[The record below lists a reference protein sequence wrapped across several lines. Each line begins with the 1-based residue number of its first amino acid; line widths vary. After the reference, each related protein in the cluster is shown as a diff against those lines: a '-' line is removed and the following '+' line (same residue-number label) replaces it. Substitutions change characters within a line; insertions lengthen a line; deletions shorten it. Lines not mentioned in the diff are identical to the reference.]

1 MTNTTYIGRCRQL
14 HARSP
19 KVVAPR
25 VTTGPILLTGLAV
38 CATCGGGMML
48 RTGTSRGGRVYRYY
62 TCSNCATK
70 GKTACKGRSIPKDKL
85 DTLVTDHLVERLF
98 KPERLTEILKSLS
111 VRRAEKSESL
121 NRRLI
126 ALQREV
132 TDAEEKLKRLYR
144 LVEDGLTDLDE
155 VLKDRLNSLKA
166 DRDRA
171 RAALERAKEHSA
183 SQIEIDPALLQRFGR
198 TMREHFTTESR
209 YRRKSSDSTR
219 YCTAT
224 GRIQTQLGKRCDTY
238 VATADAPGR
247 QDVGSPLNE

>member
-1 MTNTTYIGRCRQL
+1 M
-14 HARSP
+14 
-19 KVVAPR
+19 VAPR

-38 CATCGGGMML
+38 CAASGGGMML

-70 GKTACKGRSIPKDKL
+70 GKTVCKGSSIPMDKL

-144 LVEDGLTDLDE
+144 LIEDGLTDLDQG
-155 VLKDRLNSLKA
+155 
-166 DRDRA
+166 
-171 RAALERAKEHSA
+171 SA
-183 SQIEIDPALLQRFGR
+183 EQPQGR
-198 TMREHFTTESR
+198 S
-209 YRRKSSDSTR
+209 
-219 YCTAT
+219 
-224 GRIQTQLGKRCDTY
+224 
-238 VATADAPGR
+238 
-247 QDVGSPLNE
+247 

>member
-1 MTNTTYIGRCRQL
+1 
-14 HARSP
+14 
-19 KVVAPR
+19 VVAPR

-38 CATCGGGMML
+38 CAACGGGMML

-70 GKTACKGRSIPKDKL
+70 GKTASKGRSIPMDKL

-121 NRRLI
+121 NRRKI

-144 LVEDGLTDLDE
+144 LIEDGLTDLDQG
-155 VLKDRLNSLKA
+155 
-166 DRDRA
+166 
-171 RAALERAKEHSA
+171 SA
-183 SQIEIDPALLQRFGR
+183 EQPQGR
-198 TMREHFTTESR
+198 S
-209 YRRKSSDSTR
+209 
-219 YCTAT
+219 
-224 GRIQTQLGKRCDTY
+224 
-238 VATADAPGR
+238 
-247 QDVGSPLNE
+247 

>member
-1 MTNTTYIGRCRQL
+1 LTNTTYIGRCRFNQTSSKTRDKKPDEEIIEISVPSIIEPHVFEQVQRQL

-19 KVVAPR
+19 KVAAPR

-48 RTGTSRGGRVYRYY
+48 RTGTSKGGRVYRYY

-70 GKTACKGRSIPKDKL
+70 GKTVCKGRSIPMDKL

-121 NRRLI
+121 NRRKI

-144 LVEDGLTDLDE
+144 LIEDGLTDLDQGSAE
-155 VLKDRLNSLKA
+155 QPQDRS
-166 DRDRA
+166 
-171 RAALERAKEHSA
+171 
-183 SQIEIDPALLQRFGR
+183 
-198 TMREHFTTESR
+198 
-209 YRRKSSDSTR
+209 
-219 YCTAT
+219 
-224 GRIQTQLGKRCDTY
+224 
-238 VATADAPGR
+238 
-247 QDVGSPLNE
+247 